1 MEKKLFIKNMVCN
14 RCIKTIQ
21 SDLETLGIHL
31 KHIELGSI
39 IYEEKSID
47 DFENIKNVLEKNFTG
62 ARPAIS
68 RAS

>member
-47 DFENIKNVLEKNFTG
+47 DFENINALCENSIYGFRDSSKLG
-62 ARPAIS
+62 
-68 RAS
+68 